1 MPTAPHTLAL
11 PFSSADHPGER
22 RQRHTIPGSSA
33 ILAVPVGIHGNGPH
47 PCGPASPDHPVSA
60 SPRPM
65 GRVIHMAAVGVWA
78 VILNGRLAELDGI
91 MHWPTQEALKRAA
104 ARAQIALSDL
114 VTNTGQAV

>member
-1 MPTAPHTLAL
+1 
-11 PFSSADHPGER
+11 
-22 RQRHTIPGSSA
+22 
-33 ILAVPVGIHGNGPH
+33 
-47 PCGPASPDHPVSA
+47 
-60 SPRPM
+60 M